1 MVKEKEEKKKTE
13 KAEAKKLVRTPGKV
27 GTRGRTFEGIVA
39 KKFPHRVVVEFQRT
53 VKVPKY
59 ERFRMKKTRLHAR
72 VPEGMDLKEGDYVKV
87 QECRPLSKILHFV
100 VIKVTKKSEE
110 AEK

>member
-1 MVKEKEEKKKTE
+1 
-13 KAEAKKLVRTPGKV
+13 
-27 GTRGRTFEGIVA
+27 
-39 KKFPHRVVVEFQRT
+39 
-53 VKVPKY
+53 
-59 ERFRMKKTRLHAR
+59 MKKTRLHAR